1 MYCPVWWPGPGK
13 RGQYHSSPLHF
24 TTQLQP
30 EPTFHAPIIN
40 LVYLTV
46 LMMFLLK
53 LNISI
58 MKIFL
63 SDSGGERQQVEGG
76 SHCEYVM
83 RPRGPLIPTTDV
95 LECWHSH
102 DLSFQHKLLHMS
114 VLDLRVWIMI
124 TLKFMIRLT
133 VCLIIARSY
142 TILRARYM

>member
-1 MYCPVWWPGPGK
+1 
-13 RGQYHSSPLHF
+13 
-24 TTQLQP
+24 
-30 EPTFHAPIIN
+30 
-40 LVYLTV
+40 
-46 LMMFLLK
+46 
-53 LNISI
+53 

-76 SHCEYVM
+76 SQCEYVM

>member
-1 MYCPVWWPGPGK
+1 M
-13 RGQYHSSPLHF
+13 
-24 TTQLQP
+24 
-30 EPTFHAPIIN
+30 
-40 LVYLTV
+40 VYLTV

-114 VLDLRVWIMI
+114 VLNLWVLI
-124 TLKFMIRLT
+124 TDHFKVYDSAHSLSDNSTKQYNFKGKIYLGIFLKTLGKF
-133 VCLIIARSY
+133 
-142 TILRARYM
+142 